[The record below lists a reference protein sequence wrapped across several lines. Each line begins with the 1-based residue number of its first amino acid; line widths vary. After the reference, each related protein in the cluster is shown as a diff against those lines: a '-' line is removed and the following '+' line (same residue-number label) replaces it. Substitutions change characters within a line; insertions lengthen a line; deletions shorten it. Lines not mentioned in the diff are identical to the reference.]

1 MQNWPSGDLVMAG
14 MLLAATFCGP
24 KGRKKKHRRLGQ
36 STYLVKSL
44 FGYLVKT
51 AATCS
56 FSLFFHFP
64 GRGRGDG
71 VSQLHKQINKL
82 RGKQVGATENET
94 DSESLEES
102 VEESVEESESESEE
116 ESVELWEL
124 KAETKTEIAGATDDK
139 RRKVQNSSCK

>member
-1 MQNWPSGDLVMAG
+1 
-14 MLLAATFCGP
+14 LAIWLRQRPPA
-24 KGRKKKHRRLGQ
+24 
-36 STYLVKSL
+36 V
-44 FGYLVKT
+44 
-51 AATCS
+51 
-56 FSLFFHFP
+56 FHFSFIFLE
-64 GRGRGDG
+64 GGG

-94 DSESLEES
+94 DSESL
-102 VEESVEESESESEE
+102 EESVEESESESEE